1 MQAHSISLY
10 FLLSLLPSY
19 ERQVLGVQL
28 SDRVTPSNKEFLQVD
43 AINERTDGQMD
54 RQTDGRTMHLERV
67 GLSFCLQTRH
77 TMASLN
83 YKHSYE
89 ILNDGHSYSFFPSFL
104 FSDSVEFL
112 KST

>member
-43 AINERTDGQMD
+43 SINKRTNERTDGWTD
-54 RQTDGRTMHLERV
+54 RRTDGRTMHLERV

-89 ILNDGHSYSFFPSFL
+89 ILNDGHSYSFFLSLLLIFSF
-104 FSDSVEFL
+104 S
-112 KST
+112 

>member
-43 AINERTDGQMD
+43 SINERTDGRMD
-54 RQTDGRTMHLERV
+54 RQTDGRTDHASGASWSV
-67 GLSFCLQTRH
+67 FLSSDKTHDGISQLQ
-77 TMASLN
+77 AQL
-83 YKHSYE
+83 
-89 ILNDGHSYSFFPSFL
+89 
-104 FSDSVEFL
+104 
-112 KST
+112 